1 MGLSLDLTPHEMRQ
15 RISSS
20 GKPFSALTASLK
32 IATELGSGWKR
43 EKLFLHICLNLQVS
57 DVRQSLCAAVPDR
70 PMLTTRRNAKCISRR
85 QRDSSAKPPAR
96 GDAEQGTARWYLSH
110 PHAAW
115 LRREKVWCRSTCCAG
130 TRPCQPVTVKCVHTG
145 MAQGFLSSDDIS
157 SAWPQNV
164 PRRLTTLPGDPNRS
178 P

>member
-96 GDAEQGTARWYLSH
+96 GDAEQGTARWYPSH

-115 LRREKVWCRSTCCAG
+115 LTEGEGVVREHMLRWHTSTPTCHCDVRAHRDG
-130 TRPCQPVTVKCVHTG
+130 TRVS
-145 MAQGFLSSDDIS
+145 L
-157 SAWPQNV
+157 
-164 PRRLTTLPGDPNRS
+164 
-178 P
+178 